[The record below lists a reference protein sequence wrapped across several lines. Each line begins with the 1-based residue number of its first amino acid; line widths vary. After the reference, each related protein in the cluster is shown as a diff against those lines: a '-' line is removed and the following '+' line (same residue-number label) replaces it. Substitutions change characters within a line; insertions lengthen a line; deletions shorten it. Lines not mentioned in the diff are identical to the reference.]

1 MTDKATKEKTTM
13 RAVITVIGKD
23 RKGIIAGVSTELA
36 NAGINILDISQT
48 TLQEYFAMIMLVDV
62 TGATDA
68 FHEIKNKLAEKGRE
82 LGMQIRIQRED
93 IFNAMHQV

>member
-1 MTDKATKEKTTM
+1 M

-36 NAGINILDISQT
+36 NASINILDISQT
-48 TLQEYFAMIMLVDV
+48 ILQEYFAMIMLVDM
-62 TGATDA
+62 TGATQD
-68 FHEIKNKLAEKGRE
+68 FYTIQEKLNEKGRE
-82 LGMQIRIQRED
+82 LGVQVRMQRED